1 MCSRLP
7 LSIIVCLS
15 LQIVPRHLPGN
26 SKSNLLHYSLLVC
39 NQLKPLVTS
48 EAFQMVGISF
58 KSGYQD
64 HFHKGSQSNF
74 TKIYKE
80 VPFHVTLCQ
89 HTFAFCMASFAQYCI
104 RFLKGTPKI
113 RKPLRNMSE
122 ITGKMSWWSAYRVP
136 PFEEPWSIIHILAL
150 EDYLKFLY
158 CLN

>member
-15 LQIVPRHLPGN
+15 PQIVPRHLPRN

-39 NQLKPLVTS
+39 NQLNPLVTS
-48 EAFQMVGISF
+48 EAFQVVGISF

-64 HFHKGSQSNF
+64 HFYKGPQSNF

-80 VPFHVTLCQ
+80 VSFHVTLCQ
-89 HTFAFCMASFAQYCI
+89 HTFAFCMASFPQYCSC
-104 RFLKGTPKI
+104 FLKGTPQI

-122 ITGKMSWWSAYRVP
+122 ITDKMSWWSAYRVP
-136 PFEEPWSIIHILAL
+136 PFEEP
-150 EDYLKFLY
+150 
-158 CLN
+158 